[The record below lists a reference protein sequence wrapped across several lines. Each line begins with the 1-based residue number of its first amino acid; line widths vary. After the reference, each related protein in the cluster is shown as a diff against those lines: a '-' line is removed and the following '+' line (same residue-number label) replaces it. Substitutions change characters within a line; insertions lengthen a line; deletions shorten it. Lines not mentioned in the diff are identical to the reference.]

1 MGWKKC
7 HSIHSMDERS
17 IHSIHSFHSFHSF
30 HWLRSKGSSSSTGSN
45 SPTLPRFPRFPRFPT
60 RSTLSTPST
69 PSLAPRC
76 ASRWPPAPR
85 PRDARAAH
93 ARSAYLAAPLRLYV
107 DSDANT
113 SLQNAHGHTF
123 SSSLSDGSTFYLTAS
138 PHSHGRFLDVR
149 RREAAGNPH
158 ARLVLR
164 VRDHLPL
171 RGLEVGEERRER
183 VDGVA
188 LGERSPRG
196 VPRARGA

>member
-1 MGWKKC
+1 MGWKEC
-7 HSIHSMDERS
+7 HSIHSMDE
-17 IHSIHSFHSFHSF
+17 HSIHSFHSLHSL
-30 HWLRSKGSSSSTGSN
+30 HSMGSSSSTGSN
-45 SPTLPRFPRFPRFPT
+45 SQTLPRFPRFPRFPT
-60 RSTLSTPST
+60 RSTLSTPSTPST

-85 PRDARAAH
+85 PRDARAAR
-93 ARSAYLAAPLRLYV
+93 ARSAYLTAPLRLYV

-113 SLQNAHGHTF
+113 SLQNEHGHTF

-158 ARLVLR
+158 ARLVFR
-164 VRDHLPL
+164 VRDHLPR

-183 VDGVA
+183 VDGMA

>member
-1 MGWKKC
+1 MGWKKR
-7 HSIHSMDERS
+7 HSIHSMDE
-17 IHSIHSFHSFHSF
+17 HSIHSFHSPHS
-30 HWLRSKGSSSSTGSN
+30 LGSSSSTGSN
-45 SPTLPRFPRFPRFPT
+45 SQTLPRFPRFPRFPT
-60 RSTLSTPST
+60 RSTLSTPSTPST

-85 PRDARAAH
+85 PRDARAAR
-93 ARSAYLAAPLRLYV
+93 ARSAYLTAPLRLYV

-113 SLQNAHGHTF
+113 SLQNEHGHTF

-158 ARLVLR
+158 ARLVFR
-164 VRDHLPL
+164 VRDHLPR

-183 VDGVA
+183 VDGMA

>member
-1 MGWKKC
+1 MGWKKR
-7 HSIHSMDERS
+7 HSIHSMDEHSIHSMDEHS
-17 IHSIHSFHSFHSF
+17 IHSIHSIHS
-30 HWLRSKGSSSSTGSN
+30 LGSSSSTGSN
-45 SPTLPRFPRFPRFPT
+45 SQTLPRFPRFPTPST
-60 RSTLSTPST
+60 PSTLSTRST

-76 ASRWPPAPR
+76 ASRWPPAPC
-85 PRDARAAH
+85 PRDARAAR
-93 ARSAYLAAPLRLYV
+93 ARSAYLTAPLRLYV

-113 SLQNAHGHTF
+113 SLQNEHGHTF

-158 ARLVLR
+158 ARLVFR
-164 VRDHLPL
+164 VRDHLPR
-171 RGLEVGEERRER
+171 RGLEIGEERREH
-183 VDGVA
+183 VDGMA